1 MTAHD
6 RQSRL
11 DTERQLLHQAT
22 QRLLTGSPQRS
33 DGKLTVS
40 ALAAEAQL
48 SRQRLYEHHADLI
61 AEFQTKAGGGPLP
74 PSITALQQQLADART
89 RIQELEAR
97 EARLLAQNQT
107 LCAVITE
114 LTHETEANNVVALA
128 ARRRHDA

>member
-11 DTERQLLHQAT
+11 DIERQAIHQAT

-33 DGKLTVS
+33 DSKLTVS

-61 AEFQTKAGGGPLP
+61 AEFHTKAGGGPLP
-74 PSITALQQQLADART
+74 PSITALQQQLTDART
-89 RIQELEAR
+89 HIQELEAR

-114 LTHETEANNVVALA
+114 LTHEAHADNVITLHTG
-128 ARRRHDA
+128 RNRT